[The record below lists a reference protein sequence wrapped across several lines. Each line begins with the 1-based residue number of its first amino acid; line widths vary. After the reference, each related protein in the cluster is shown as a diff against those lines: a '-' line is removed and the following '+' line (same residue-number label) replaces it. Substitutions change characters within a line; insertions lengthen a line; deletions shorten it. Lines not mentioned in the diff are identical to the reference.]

1 MKIGQLVYVI
11 KDGQATRAIIT
22 NRKRIKR
29 EILHNHPNFIRLTFF
44 TYFVNS
50 ISCKLPLEYEVTYND
65 NTRETVQ
72 RKQLEIY

>member
-11 KDGQATRAIIT
+11 KDGQATCAIIT

-29 EILHNHPNFIRLTFF
+29 EILQNHPNFFRLRLF

-50 ISCKLPLEYEVTYND
+50 ISCKLPLEYEVMYND

-72 RKQLEIY
+72 REQLEKY

>member
-11 KDGQATRAIIT
+11 KDGQATCAIIT

-29 EILHNHPNFIRLTFF
+29 EILQNHPNFFRLRLF

-50 ISCKLPLEYEVTYND
+50 ISCKLPLEYEVMYND

-72 RKQLEIY
+72 REQLETY